1 MRYGTSY
8 WTVKF
13 RQLNMK
19 YLILIKLKSL
29 IIILKFLLF
38 FLGGI
43 YILRFLSPLL
53 FKILISSLL
62 KKAKESK
69 TKEYKKRTKKTTSQS
84 FGEYIDYEEVE

>member
-1 MRYGTSY
+1 
-8 WTVKF
+8 
-13 RQLNMK
+13 MK

-29 IIILKFLLF
+29 IIILKFLIF

-43 YILRFLSPLL
+43 YILRLLSPFL

-69 TKEYKKRTKKTTSQS
+69 TKEYKKRTKKTTSRS

>member
-1 MRYGTSY
+1 
-8 WTVKF
+8 
-13 RQLNMK
+13 MK
-19 YLILIKLKSL
+19 YLILKKIKSL
-29 IIILKFLLF
+29 IIILKFLIF

-43 YILRFLSPLL
+43 YILRLLSPFL

>member
-1 MRYGTSY
+1 
-8 WTVKF
+8 
-13 RQLNMK
+13 MK
-19 YLILIKLKSL
+19 YLILKKIKSL
-29 IIILKFLLF
+29 IIILKFLIF

-43 YILRFLSPLL
+43 YILRLLSPFL

-84 FGEYIDYEEVE
+84 FGEYIAYEEVE